1 MKPGV
6 LLTQENADR
15 IGEVKVIQECLHSA
29 DLKVCIERTREES
42 WQCIGESA
50 GRTADY
56 LIRKRAE
63 LKSAGNKAAAGKSP
77 KEFS

>member
-15 IGEVKVIQECLHSA
+15 IGEIIQECLHSA
-29 DLKVCIERTREES
+29 DLKACIEKTREES

-50 GRTADY
+50 ARTADY